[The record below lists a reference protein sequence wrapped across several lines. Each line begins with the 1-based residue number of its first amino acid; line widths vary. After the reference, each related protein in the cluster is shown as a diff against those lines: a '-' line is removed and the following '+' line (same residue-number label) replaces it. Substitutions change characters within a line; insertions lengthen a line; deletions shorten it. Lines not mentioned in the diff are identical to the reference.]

1 MDYQIENEQAKQAKP
16 VVSIVLVTL
25 NIIVFLVCTFTGV
38 LLYNI
43 GALSGPLVIKYGQ
56 YYRMIT
62 AMFLHADIDHLA
74 GNMIFLYFLGAM
86 MEKELGHIRYGILFL
101 VSGLCGGLLSM
112 GFEYYSGNFIGSI
125 GASGAIFGVLG
136 GVLFIV
142 IKNKGKWESITLTR
156 LIFVIAY
163 SLYYGF
169 TATNV
174 DNAAHVGG
182 LLSGIII
189 TALLYQTKRKELT
202 I

>member
-25 NIIVFLVCTFTGV
+25 NIIVSLVCTLTGV

-62 AMFLHADIDHLA
+62 AMFLHADIDHLV

>member
-1 MDYQIENEQAKQAKP
+1 MDYQIDNEQAKQEKP
-16 VVSIVLVTL
+16 IVSIVLVAL

-62 AMFLHADIDHLA
+62 AMFLHADIDHLV